1 MNFHKVMKTIYGDQ
15 NEGPYRGLFDLP
27 RRATAVKIV
36 DRGEGNKAAPS
47 RHVERGECCGDW
59 DGVA

>member
-1 MNFHKVMKTIYGDQ
+1 MGIRRKVHT
-15 NEGPYRGLFDLP
+15 EGCFDLP

-47 RHVERGECCGDW
+47 RHVEKGERCGDWDW